1 MFRNVVDF
9 LQDDNFIIQVFEG
22 KSLNDLVEIFTIS
35 SSELIQFVEAIKIL
49 KAPNDICCGL
59 SEEDKSRM
67 KVNCLLSLKDV

>member
-59 SEEDKSRM
+59 SEEDKSMM
-67 KVNCLLSLKDV
+67 KVNCLLSLKGV